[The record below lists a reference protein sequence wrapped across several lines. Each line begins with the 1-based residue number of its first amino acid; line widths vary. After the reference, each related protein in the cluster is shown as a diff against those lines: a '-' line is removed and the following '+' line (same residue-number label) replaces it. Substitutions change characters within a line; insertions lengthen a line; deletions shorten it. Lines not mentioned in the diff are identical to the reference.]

1 MEIVDYVKDGAIPV
15 QIKEG
20 VCGPTG
26 RHSQDRIHG
35 APGSGRLC
43 AGKGAGVS
51 RASKGHPRGPSH
63 QPGCCRSLGEVFR
76 PPPAAISAQSPER
89 LRAQTCR
96 GQRKRQ
102 RDQTSEGGL

>member
-1 MEIVDYVKDGAIPV
+1 MEIVDYVKDRAIPV

-51 RASKGHPRGPSH
+51 GASIRSSAGTEPSARIL
-63 QPGCCRSLGEVFR
+63 PFAWGS
-76 PPPAAISAQSPER
+76 ISASTGR
-89 LRAQTCR
+89 NFGSIAGTH
-96 GQRKRQ
+96 
-102 RDQTSEGGL
+102 